1 MTHQSASF
9 TVDPQYHINS
19 VAELEGG
26 GGRGEAGKFRMLL
39 FLCGSMVGK
48 RIGIYVVS
56 SIDSRRVKLRL
67 LRDGANKSPC
77 ASRRRNNKSEIRSR
91 KGVPNGWP
99 FYKFSDIAFFTCN
112 SQRIDGRTVSSHKK
126 IFQASIQVNAYPRML
141 PHPDHKNIDALT
153 PSYMLPWGIQ
163 CIS

>member
-67 LRDGANKSPC
+67 LRDRANKVRVLLGEGTTKARSVLERGYLTDGHSTSSQTLLSLHVIAN
-77 ASRRRNNKSEIRSR
+77 ASMVEQCRPIRKSS
-91 KGVPNGWP
+91 KQA
-99 FYKFSDIAFFTCN
+99 YK
-112 SQRIDGRTVSSHKK
+112 
-126 IFQASIQVNAYPRML
+126 
-141 PHPDHKNIDALT
+141 
-153 PSYMLPWGIQ
+153 
-163 CIS
+163 